1 MGYLAPRA
9 LLVARCPWPLVCRPL
24 QYARSEVQNCAVG
37 CEKIGW
43 WNAEKTRGIACRRP
57 AVAPSLNIGRT
68 GKPGRILTF
77 ETG

>member
-9 LLVARCPWPLVCRPL
+9 LLVARCPWPLACRPL

-37 CEKIGW
+37 CEKNRLVERG
-43 WNAEKTRGIACRRP
+43 KTRGIARRRP
-57 AVAPSLNIGRT
+57 AVAPSPNIGRT

-77 ETG
+77 